1 MDNPFDQFDSPRGGQ
16 QAANPFDQFDT
27 PAADFSN
34 VQGGLQSTDAG
45 RLRDG
50 WKPGT
55 GRDVMMGVRSVLQG
69 AGGLVGALGGD
80 AFNHYLVPGQQPSY
94 RDAAAGLA
102 DRMGL
107 PKPQMGR
114 ERVLS
119 DVGEALTGA
128 GLTMGAGGLLAGGGR
143 VAASGAPTGAQRV
156 GQFLSAQPVSQVAST
171 AAGAGSAGIV
181 RENGGGTGAQL
192 AAGLAGAM
200 VPGAAGALLPG
211 IRSQGTIPAT
221 SNALARLALR
231 GKDPARVQQAMGDFA
246 AAGTTPSVGQA
257 TGNRA
262 VQAMETLVGNVPG
275 GAGRMERFGQ
285 QQARDVSARMDDMA
299 TNLSPRGGTAT
310 PQQVGQS
317 IVGGIEGPNGFM
329 DRFRGQSN
337 QLYGK
342 LDATIPS
349 GTLVRANNATA
360 YLAQQAAPI
369 PGAGATSALLSN
381 PKLAGIREALEAD
394 LAAGNGVIPYE
405 ALARI
410 RSRVGEMIGDA
421 GLVPDIPTRQLRALY
436 GSLSEDM
443 RAAAQAA
450 GPDATKAFNR
460 ANNHFKFGMSRLE
473 KVEHVIDK
481 SGGPEKVYAAA
492 FSGTQHGATTLR
504 AVMQSLDKNAQRELT
519 ASFIRRMGRAN
530 SNQQNAA
537 GDVFSMETF
546 LTNWD
551 KVSPEA
557 KRTLFDRHGPMF
569 TASMDKISR
578 AAERVRDGSRV
589 FRNTSGTARQTA
601 LLQAGGTA
609 ILAGQ
614 QAATGNVTAAIYTIL
629 GSAGSALTANRMARL
644 LTNPKAVMW
653 LAASTDKPMGELLG
667 QLQTLRRIGEKD
679 EDPELVAL
687 ADDLQRQA
695 QR

>member
-1 MDNPFDQFDSPRGGQ
+1 MDNPFDQFDGPSGGQ
-16 QAANPFDQFDT
+16 RAANPFDQFDT
-27 PAADFSN
+27 PSPD
-34 VQGGLQSTDAG
+34 DR
-45 RLRDG
+45 RLPDG
-50 WKPGT
+50 WKPGI
-55 GRDVMMGVRSVLQG
+55 GRDVAMGARSVLQG

-80 AFNHYLVPGQQPSY
+80 AFNHYLVPGDQPSY
-94 RDAAAGLA
+94 RDAAGGLA
-102 DRMGL
+102 DKLGL
-107 PKPQMGR
+107 PSPQTGQ
-114 ERVLS
+114 ERVLG
-119 DVGEALTGA
+119 DVGEALTGT
-128 GLTMGAGGLLAGGGR
+128 GLTMGVGGLLAGGGR
-143 VAASGAPTGAQRV
+143 VAASGAPAGAQRV

-171 AAGAGSAGIV
+171 AAGAASAGIA
-181 RENGGGTGAQL
+181 RESGGGTGAQL
-192 AAGLAGAM
+192 AAGLVGGM
-200 VPGAAGALLPG
+200 VPGPAWALVPG
-211 IRSQGTIPAT
+211 IRSQGTVPAA

-231 GKDPARVQQAMGDFA
+231 GKDPAHVQQAMGDFA

-262 VQAMETLVGNVPG
+262 VQAMETLMGNVPG

-285 QQARDVSARMDDMA
+285 QQAREVSARMDDMA
-299 TNLSPRGGTAT
+299 ANLSPRGGAAT
-310 PQQVGQS
+310 PQQVGQT

-329 DRFRGQSN
+329 DRFRGQSS
-337 QLYGK
+337 QLYAQ
-342 LDATIPS
+342 LDAAIPQ
-349 GTLVRANNATA
+349 GTQVQATNAST
-360 YLAQQAAPI
+360 YLAQQSSPI
-369 PGAGATSALLSN
+369 TGANATSALLAN
-381 PKLAGIREALEAD
+381 PKLAGIRQALEAD

-421 GLVPDIPTRQLRALY
+421 GLVPDIPTRQLRTLY
-436 GSLSEDM
+436 GALSEDM
-443 RAAAQAA
+443 RAAAQSA
-450 GPDATKAFNR
+450 GPAAVKAFNR

-481 SGGPEKVYAAA
+481 AGGPEKVYAAA
-492 FSGTQHGATTLR
+492 FGGINNGATTLR

-530 SNQQNAA
+530 SSQQSAA

-578 AAERVRDGSRV
+578 AAERVRGGSRV

-601 LLQAGGTA
+601 LMQAGGTA
-609 ILAGQ
+609 LLAGQ
-614 QAATGNVTAAIYTIL
+614 QAATGNVTGAIYTVL

-653 LAASTDKPMGELLG
+653 LAASTDKPTGELLG
-667 QLQTLRRIGEKD
+667 QLQVLRRIGEKD

-687 ADDLQRQA
+687 ADELQQQA
-695 QR
+695 QQ